1 MVDNLLRFAEEQEW
15 QQEHQRQDGIVDQ
28 QLPVTTKVHASVT
41 HHKVVCTAQQQ
52 QQQPEQQ
59 QPAAAAAAAAA
70 ANIPMIV
77 VQQMHDLLDID
88 AIESHKDTGDQTK
101 DQTCQREVDLT
112 PTAKEEANNHNPACC
127 HRLTQSPM

>member
-1 MVDNLLRFAEEQEW
+1 MATRTSTTRWYCRSTIACDNQSAC
-15 QQEHQRQDGIVDQ
+15 IS
-28 QLPVTTKVHASVT
+28 HA
-41 HHKVVCTAQQQ
+41 HHKVVCTVQQQQ
-52 QQQPEQQ
+52 QQQPPEQQ
-59 QPAAAAAAAAA
+59 QPAAAAA

-127 HRLTQSPM
+127 HRLIQSPM